1 MTAKEARVKSDTVRN
16 AQMQAAK
23 EVALSEWDGSLVPKI
38 DKACKVGDYSISYGW
53 DAAFMNNKQVH
64 PYDFQDA
71 IIAVCE
77 NLGYAAKVSCDH
89 HCGAVVKTYIELSWK
104 GEGNE

>member
-16 AQMQAAK
+16 AQVQAAK
-23 EVALSEWDGSLVPKI
+23 ELALSEWDVSLVPKI
-38 DKACKVGDYSISYGW
+38 DKACKVGDYSISYSW

-77 NLGYAAKVSCDH
+77 NLGYAAKADCH
-89 HCGAVVKTYIELSWK
+89 YLCGSLVKVYIELNWK